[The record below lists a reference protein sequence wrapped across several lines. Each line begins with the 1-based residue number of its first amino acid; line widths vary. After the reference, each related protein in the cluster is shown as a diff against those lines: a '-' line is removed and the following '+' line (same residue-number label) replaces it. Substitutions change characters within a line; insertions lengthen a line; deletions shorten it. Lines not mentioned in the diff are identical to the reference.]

1 MARKSAAAR
10 MLVTA
15 LAAVAAWNLA
25 SSAFVAAPMTRVQ
38 TGAAVAGAVALAP
51 LPALAV
57 EQTYDGF
64 GAPELVAI
72 FTPIF
77 FVWFAYLEWESKQAP
92 TDDVTGVG
100 TLGKTVDAPIGAGGY
115 ERRSPEFE

>member
-1 MARKSAAAR
+1 
-10 MLVTA
+10 
-15 LAAVAAWNLA
+15 VA
-25 SSAFVAAPMTRVQ
+25 S
-38 TGAAVAGAVALAP
+38 AP

-77 FVWFAYLEWESKQAP
+77 FVFFAYAEWESKQEP
-92 TDDVTGVG
+92 TDNVTGVG

>member
-1 MARKSAAAR
+1 M
-10 MLVTA
+10 M
-15 LAAVAAWNLA
+15 
-25 SSAFVAAPMTRVQ
+25 APM
-38 TGAAVAGAVALAP
+38 
-51 LPALAV
+51 PAMAV

-72 FTPIF
+72 FLPIF
-77 FVWFAYLEWESKQAP
+77 FVWFAYLEWESKQSP

-100 TLGKTVDAPIGAGGY
+100 TLGKTVDAPIGGGGY